1 MVNERRK
8 ERAAERWL
16 FFFFALL
23 KEGGVKNSEI
33 EMINFEEAFY

>member
-1 MVNERRK
+1 MKEERK
-8 ERAAERWL
+8 GLPKRWL